1 MVTKDN
7 KLAELENLEEELID
21 LKTVVFSRERLSDY
35 MQSVIFAW
43 VFGTLF
49 FYMDRFINEVENLI
63 IEKWLNWMLLLTAIV
78 SIGTFLYNGKTT
90 KKYNEK
96 LRLKRKIENK
106 KMSITES
113 SWFYEKWRYP

>member
-1 MVTKDN
+1 
-7 KLAELENLEEELID
+7 
-21 LKTVVFSRERLSDY
+21 
-35 MQSVIFAW
+35 
-43 VFGTLF
+43 
-49 FYMDRFINEVENLI
+49 MDRFINEVENLI
-63 IEKWLNWMLLLTAIV
+63 IEKRLNWMLLLTAIV

-113 SWFYEKWRYP
+113 S

>member
-49 FYMDRFINEVENLI
+49 FI
-63 IEKWLNWMLLLTAIV
+63 WIV
-78 SIGTFLYNGKTT
+78 SLMK
-90 KKYNEK
+90 
-96 LRLKRKIENK
+96 
-106 KMSITES
+106 
-113 SWFYEKWRYP
+113 